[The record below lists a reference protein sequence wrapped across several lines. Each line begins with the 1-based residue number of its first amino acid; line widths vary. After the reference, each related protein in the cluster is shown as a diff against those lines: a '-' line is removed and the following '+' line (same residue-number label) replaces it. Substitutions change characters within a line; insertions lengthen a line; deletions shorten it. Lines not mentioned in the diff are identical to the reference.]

1 MVLERPRKCPYG
13 SSCTPLWQSFD
24 EDQRLCGGVLQQS
37 EWINHD
43 GLIDSLCLC
52 DDGEPMEV
60 DLPDLVYEA
69 QRAIT
74 LLLYGL
80 SHNLPNACS
89 EVGIADPVRK
99 LTELLEGKIRQ

>member
-1 MVLERPRKCPYG
+1 
-13 SSCTPLWQSFD
+13 
-24 EDQRLCGGVLQQS
+24 
-37 EWINHD
+37 
-43 GLIDSLCLC
+43 
-52 DDGEPMEV
+52 MEV